1 MAKSAKYIV
10 LDLETTGLCS
20 VTDRILE
27 VAAIA
32 VAEDLTIISKFES
45 VVGHIATRAPE
56 SVCSTPY
63 VQDMHTRNGLL
74 ADCKAAHESDEDYTW
89 STVSAR
95 LYNWL
100 WLCAPVERG
109 CRLVGNSVHFDR
121 QFLWSRAPQ
130 VDKHLHHQHID
141 VSCLINTMNLVDIP
155 FTRVAASTHRAMAE
169 AQASYD
175 TWVEILSA
183 LHNLKTPGGES

>member
-1 MAKSAKYIV
+1 MSKEAKYIV

-20 VTDRILE
+20 VADRVLE

-32 VAEDLTIISKFES
+32 VDEDLTILGRFES
-45 VVGHIATRAPE
+45 VVGIINNPTVPP
-56 SVCSTPY
+56 CSTPY

-74 ADCKAAHESDEDYTW
+74 EACNAAHLADEDFTW

-95 LYNWL
+95 LYHWL
-100 WLCAPVERG
+100 FKMNPTPRG

-121 QFLWSRAPQ
+121 QFLWSRAPKI
-130 VDKHLHHQHID
+130 DKHLHHQHID
-141 VSCLINTMNLVDIP
+141 VSCLANTLKLVEIP
-155 FTRVAASTHRAMAE
+155 FTYVAASTHRAMAD

-183 LHNLKTPGGES
+183 LHDLKAPRG

>member
-1 MAKSAKYIV
+1 MSKSAKYIV

-20 VTDRILE
+20 VSDRILE

-32 VAEDLTIISKFES
+32 VDEDLTILGRFES
-45 VVGHIATRAPE
+45 VVGHLNSPDAPT
-56 SVCSTPY
+56 CSDPF

-74 ADCKAAHESDEDYTW
+74 EACNAAHLSGEDFTW

-100 WLCAPVERG
+100 WSIAPVSKG
-109 CRLVGNSVHFDR
+109 CKLVGNSVHFDR
-121 QFLWSRAPQ
+121 QFLWSRAPK

-141 VSCLINTMNLVDIP
+141 VSCLINTMNLVEIP
-155 FTRVAASTHRAMAE
+155 FTRVAASAHRAMAD